1 MAACGSAARDGNS
14 GEAGV
19 NPGEQVSPWFGGYLD
34 VTLLPALRL
43 EDAPSGGSPTAV
55 LSFISSDPARPCEP
69 SWGGSYDLEL
79 AGGKLDLD
87 AQLDAYRKAGN
98 NVAVSF
104 GGQKGTELAV
114 ACTDGESLA
123 RAYATVINKYGLDVV
138 DLDVEGQG
146 ASDPGA
152 AARRASAMARLQAER
167 PPDKPLRVWLT
178 LPVSRDGLTPAAA
191 ISVETMLDAGVEV
204 AGINIMTMNFGPLPA
219 GLSMFDASAAA
230 AEATHRTL
238 VDLFGKA
245 GKLNGDEQAW
255 SRIGL
260 TPMIGVND
268 LEENVFTLD
277 DAGRLN
283 AFARDRGIGRMSMWS
298 LSRDTAC
305 DPEHQG
311 VSHSCSGVEQ
321 EARQFGRLLGNGFTE
336 AP

>member
-1 MAACGSAARDGNS
+1 GSAQGDDTS

-43 EDAPSGGSPTAV
+43 EDAPAGGPSTTV

-79 AGGKLDLD
+79 AGDRLDLD
-87 AQLDAYRKAGN
+87 AQLDAYRSAGN

-114 ACTDGESLA
+114 ACSDEESLA
-123 RAYATVINKYGLDVV
+123 RAYATVIARYGLDVV
-138 DLDVEGQG
+138 DLDIEGQG
-146 ASDPGA
+146 ASDPAA
-152 AARRASAMARLQAER
+152 AARRATAMARLQAER
-167 PPDKPLRVWLT
+167 PSGKPLRVWLT

-277 DAGRLN
+277 DAERLN